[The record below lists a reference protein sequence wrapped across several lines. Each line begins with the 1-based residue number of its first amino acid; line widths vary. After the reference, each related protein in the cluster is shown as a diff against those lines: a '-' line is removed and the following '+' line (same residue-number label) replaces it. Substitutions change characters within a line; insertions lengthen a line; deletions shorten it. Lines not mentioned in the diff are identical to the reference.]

1 MTYQIKCLLES
12 KNIASFSQANKVI
25 SLNKSLNDIPLC
37 ERHKAIKEYINEK
50 SSQKGL
56 VQTKS
61 RVVYRRN
68 LREQKHE
75 NAT

>member
-25 SLNKSLNDIPLC
+25 SLNNSLNDIPLC
-37 ERHKAIKEYINEK
+37 KRHKAIKEYLNEK
-50 SSQKGL
+50 NSQKGL
-56 VQTKS
+56 VQTRS
-61 RVVYRRN
+61 RVIYRRN

>member
-25 SLNKSLNDIPLC
+25 SMNKSLNDIPLC
-37 ERHKAIKEYINEK
+37 ERHKAIKEYLNEK

-56 VQTKS
+56 VQTRS

>member
-25 SLNKSLNDIPLC
+25 SLNNSLNDIPLC
-37 ERHKAIKEYINEK
+37 EQHKAIKEYLNEK

>member
-25 SLNKSLNDIPLC
+25 SLNNSLNDIPLC
-37 ERHKAIKEYINEK
+37 ERHKAIKEYLNEK